1 MSTTALIILD
11 GYGYSTTLKGNAV
24 ANAKTPC
31 MDTLL
36 KKYPKTLINASGEY
50 VGLPDGQM
58 GNSEVG
64 HLNLGAG
71 RVVYQD
77 ITRIDKE
84 IREGQ
89 FVTNLAFLKAI
100 ENCKEHN
107 TALHLMGLLSDGG
120 VHSEV
125 RHLYELIK
133 LAKAKGLT
141 KVYIHCFLDGRDV
154 APNSAV
160 HFIEEL
166 QEEIKKIGVGKIA
179 TAIGR
184 YYIMDRD
191 NRWDR
196 VKKGYDMLMDG
207 VGIKTNNILNAVKK
221 SYEANVFDEFVEP
234 IVLND
239 YEGVKENDS
248 IIFFNFRTDRAREIT
263 RAVTF
268 EDFDKFERETGYRK
282 TCYVCMTE
290 YDANFNNV
298 MIAFGPKSLK
308 NTLGEYLAKN
318 GKTQARVA
326 ETEKYAHVTFFF
338 NGGVETPNVNEKR
351 YLIPSPKVATY
362 DLQPEMSAYEVTD
375 QVLKV
380 LDAGVDVLILNFAN
394 CDMVGHTGKYDCAVK
409 AVETVDECLSNVLDK
424 ILSGGGQAIVTAD
437 HGNAEKMLQDD
448 GSVCTSHTTNPVPLV
463 VVGDRYKDA
472 KLRKD
477 GKLADVAPTLL
488 YMMEMPIPVEMEG
501 NVLIQEK

>member
-36 KKYPKTLINASGEY
+36 KKYPNTLINASGEY

-239 YEGVKENDS
+239 YEGVKENDY

>member
-36 KKYPKTLINASGEY
+36 KKYPNTLINASGEY

-207 VGIKTNNILNAVKK
+207 VGTKTNNILNAVKK

-239 YEGVKENDS
+239 YEGVKEDDS

>member
-36 KKYPKTLINASGEY
+36 KKYPNTLINASGEY

-207 VGIKTNNILNAVKK
+207 VGTKTNNILNAVKK

>member
-36 KKYPKTLINASGEY
+36 KKYPNTLINASGEY

>member
-36 KKYPKTLINASGEY
+36 KKYPNTLINASGEY

-184 YYIMDRD
+184 
-191 NRWDR
+191 
-196 VKKGYDMLMDG
+196 
-207 VGIKTNNILNAVKK
+207 
-221 SYEANVFDEFVEP
+221 
-234 IVLND
+234 
-239 YEGVKENDS
+239 
-248 IIFFNFRTDRAREIT
+248 
-263 RAVTF
+263 
-268 EDFDKFERETGYRK
+268 
-282 TCYVCMTE
+282 
-290 YDANFNNV
+290 
-298 MIAFGPKSLK
+298 
-308 NTLGEYLAKN
+308 
-318 GKTQARVA
+318 
-326 ETEKYAHVTFFF
+326 
-338 NGGVETPNVNEKR
+338 
-351 YLIPSPKVATY
+351 
-362 DLQPEMSAYEVTD
+362 
-375 QVLKV
+375 
-380 LDAGVDVLILNFAN
+380 
-394 CDMVGHTGKYDCAVK
+394 
-409 AVETVDECLSNVLDK
+409 
-424 ILSGGGQAIVTAD
+424 
-437 HGNAEKMLQDD
+437 
-448 GSVCTSHTTNPVPLV
+448 
-463 VVGDRYKDA
+463 
-472 KLRKD
+472 
-477 GKLADVAPTLL
+477 
-488 YMMEMPIPVEMEG
+488 
-501 NVLIQEK
+501 